1 MKYYIRDTEFEFS
14 TLAEARKKAKE
25 LAKTATEDVVI
36 CIKDTDA
43 VKDVYPCKK
52 SIEECIEEKPV
63 EEKNEEKAN
72 PKFVVELFNKQTL
85 VRSLLAK
92 GLTGEIAQYDSF
104 ESADIAAKNFLSLTN
119 SASTFSYLVRIYQ

>member
-36 CIKDTDA
+36 CVKDTDA

-52 SIEECIEEKPV
+52 SIEECV